1 MDGVKIMNKYDKMNE
16 VNRERSVTKINV
28 AKTAIRRML
37 EDGERISIPRLMQMT
52 GLSRGFFY
60 KNPAVRAE
68 ISQALEMQAG
78 TIDPRRSILDQA
90 MDGRI
95 DLLERQV
102 ADLKIEN
109 ENLRKENQKL
119 KKSLEKKDRS
129 IFMKL

>member
-1 MDGVKIMNKYDKMNE
+1 MNKYDKMNE

-52 GLSRGFFY
+52 GLSRGFFF
-60 KNPAVRAE
+60 KNPTVRAE
-68 ISQALEMQAG
+68 ISQALEQQAG

-102 ADLKIEN
+102 AELKIEN

>member
-1 MDGVKIMNKYDKMNE
+1 
-16 VNRERSVTKINV
+16 
-28 AKTAIRRML
+28 
-37 EDGERISIPRLMQMT
+37 
-52 GLSRGFFY
+52 
-60 KNPAVRAE
+60 
-68 ISQALEMQAG
+68 
-78 TIDPRRSILDQA
+78 

-102 ADLKIEN
+102 AELKIEN

>member
-60 KNPAVRAE
+60 KNPTVRAE
-68 ISQALEMQAG
+68 ICQALEMQAG

-95 DLLERQV
+95 ELLERKV
-102 ADLKIEN
+102 TELKIEN

-119 KKSLEKKDRS
+119 KKSLEKKDRN